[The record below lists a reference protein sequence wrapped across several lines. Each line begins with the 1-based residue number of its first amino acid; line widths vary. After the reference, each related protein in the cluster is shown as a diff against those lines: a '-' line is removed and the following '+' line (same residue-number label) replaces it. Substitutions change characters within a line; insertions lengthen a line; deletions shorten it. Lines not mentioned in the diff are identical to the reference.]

1 MYLLTYIRSRIQQF
15 TECVGL
21 RFCREKSQSLVTY
34 FQRQVQV
41 LTELLSAAVQV
52 WQFTDLLP
60 APNPWGIAIFK
71 RSILGH
77 VVHTLAVV

>member
-1 MYLLTYIRSRIQQF
+1 MHLLTYIRSQIQQF

-52 WQFTDLLP
+52 
-60 APNPWGIAIFK
+60 
-71 RSILGH
+71 
-77 VVHTLAVV
+77 